1 MADSPITL
9 GIFAKAVGNRLS
21 KEEDRIA
28 VEEPL
33 ELRLGRTPVAV
44 TMRTPG
50 EDKRIGSGVFID
62 GGNHTAAFRH
72 RKDDRAGAQL
82 AQRRFHQAASRPAL

>member
-9 GIFAKAVGNRLS
+9 GIFAKAVGTRLS
-21 KEEDRIA
+21 KEDDPIA

-33 ELRLGRTPVAV
+33 ELRLGRTPVAI

-50 EDKRIGSGVFID
+50 DDRELAAGFFAD
-62 GGNHTAAFRH
+62 GGNHTAALGH
-72 RKDDRAGAQL
+72 RKDNWTGAEL
-82 AQRRFHQAASRPAL
+82 TQRRFH